1 MKKQKLLKILAAAL
15 ALSAVLFCFAAC
27 KDEQV
32 PAETKNTKAQENTA
46 GGVAFYVTVGQTR
59 IELGADAAPVISA
72 LGEPQSRQEIG
83 DCAGLGAQVRYNY
96 PSVILYTLISGN
108 QETVDQITL
117 RDDTVSTPAGI
128 RIGSTEAAVLSA
140 YGEPAV
146 RDDSSVQYISGNL
159 TLKFRLSEQKV
170 SGIDLIRK
178 S

>member
-1 MKKQKLLKILAAAL
+1 M
-15 ALSAVLFCFAAC
+15 
-27 KDEQV
+27 
-32 PAETKNTKAQENTA
+32 
-46 GGVAFYVTVGQTR
+46 
-59 IELGADAAPVISA
+59 
-72 LGEPQSRQEIG
+72 
-83 DCAGLGAQVRYNY
+83 RYNY